1 MNCPLC
7 QNRALVAHHRGGVE
21 IDVCAHCKGV
31 WLDRGEL
38 EKLLDGRSPS
48 APPVP
53 EGGPTSLAT
62 GTATP
67 GSAGKSGKVDKPKK
81 PKSKKKRKKNFGER
95 LGDVLEDVLDF

>member
-7 QNRALVAHHRGGVE
+7 HNRALVAHHRGGVE
-21 IDVCAHCKGV
+21 IDVCPHCKGV

-48 APPVP
+48 APVVP
-53 EGGPTSLAT
+53 ETGPTSLNSGPGT
-62 GTATP
+62 GK
-67 GSAGKSGKVDKPKK
+67 GSNKPKK
-81 PKSKKKRKKNFGER
+81 SKSKKKRKKNFGDR

>member
-7 QNRALVAHHRGGVE
+7 IDRALVAHHRGGVE
-21 IDVCAHCKGV
+21 VDVCPHCKGV

-48 APPVP
+48 APVVP
-53 EGGPTSLAT
+53 EGGPTSLQHGAD
-62 GTATP
+62 AK
-67 GSAGKSGKVDKPKK
+67 GSKGSGKPKK
-81 PKSKKKRKKNFGER
+81 PKSKKKRKKNFGDR